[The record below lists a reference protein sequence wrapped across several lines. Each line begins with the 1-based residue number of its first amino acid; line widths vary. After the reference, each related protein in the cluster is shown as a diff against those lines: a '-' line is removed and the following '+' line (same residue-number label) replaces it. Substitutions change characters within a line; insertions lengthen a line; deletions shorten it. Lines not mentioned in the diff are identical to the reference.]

1 MTDMIQ
7 SVLSYT
13 QSEIVDDIHRPL
25 SLVALVRT
33 VVDDFADMDKPVSFT
48 EPKISTTTVH
58 NIFQGKNSIQK
69 SRSFIP
75 LDNFVARG
83 DSIAL
88 QRAISTQS
96 IMH

>member
-33 VVDDFADMDKPVSFT
+33 VVDDFADMDKPVSFY
-48 EPKISTTTVH
+48 EPKISDH
-58 NIFQGKNSIQK
+58 NCSQHFQGKNSIQK

-75 LDNFVARG
+75 LDNFVVEVTLY
-83 DSIAL
+83 SL
-88 QRAISTQS
+88 QRVVSKPNR
-96 IMH
+96 